1 MEGVKPGAA
10 PAAKP
15 FPPRPSP
22 FEDAVLYDALFAEFD
37 FDRGFYLALARA
49 ARGPVLEV
57 TCGTGRVLIPILEA
71 GVDIEGIDLSAPM
84 LERLV
89 AKARARG
96 LTPRIHRADMRSF
109 SLPRRY
115 ALVIIPFNG
124 FVHCLSTADQLAC
137 LTTCRAHLEPGG
149 RLAFNTFFPE
159 AGRSHE
165 SEGVPVLEDEGR
177 HPDNG
182 RVVRIYDT
190 RTHDWVAQV
199 QHSEIEIQE
208 LDGGGRVAVSH
219 RSATDMRWT
228 WKPEMELLLGAAG
241 FARWQIAGGFSG
253 EPVTTEGAL
262 LVVSAWTSSGP

>member
-1 MEGVKPGAA
+1 MEGVKAGAA

-15 FPPRPSP
+15 VPPRPSP
-22 FEDAVLYDALFAEFD
+22 FEDAALYDALFAEFD

-96 LTPRIHRADMRSF
+96 LDAKVHHADMRSF
-109 SLPRRY
+109 RLQRRY

-124 FVHCLSTADQLAC
+124 FVHCLTTADQLDC
-137 LTTCRAHLEPGG
+137 LCACRAHLQSGG
-149 RLAFNTFFPE
+149 RLAFNTFFP
-159 AGRSHE
+159 APDRGHE

-208 LDGGGRVAVSH
+208 LDGSGRVAASH

-228 WKPEMELLLGAAG
+228 WKPELELLLRAAG
-241 FARWQIAGGFSG
+241 FARWEIAGGFGG
-253 EPVTTEGAL
+253 EPVSTEGEL
-262 LVVSAWTSSGP
+262 LVVSAWKV